1 MPTSRSLY
9 LLALILAASSTQSA
23 TAASSN
29 DAIGLWR
36 TAESDAV
43 IDFKACPDEPSTMC
57 GTIVWDK
64 DAGAS
69 DDTCGVRIS
78 KLKRYDGDAWRDG
91 WVYDPRSNKHF
102 KGAVRV
108 NGSTMSI
115 RAYIG
120 TEVLGE
126 TEELT
131 RVESLPTTPVCKKNN

>member
-1 MPTSRSLY
+1 MIGSR
-9 LLALILAASSTQSA
+9 LLWFLAPVIAVSGAHMAIAA
-23 TAASSN
+23 TSN

-36 TAESDAV
+36 TAEGDAV
-43 IDFKACPDEPSTMC
+43 IGFDACSGEPSSIC
-57 GTIVWDK
+57 GTVVWDK
-64 DAGAS
+64 DAGS
-69 DDTCGVRIS
+69 SSDTCGVRIS

-91 WVYDPRSNKHF
+91 WVYDPRSNKHY

-131 RVESLPTTPVCKKNN
+131 RVQTLPATPVCKDHN

>member
-1 MPTSRSLY
+1 MKISRMLWLVLPFIVVSGTRI
-9 LLALILAASSTQSA
+9 ALASSSE
-23 TAASSN
+23 
-29 DAIGLWR
+29 DAVGLWR
-36 TAESDAV
+36 TAQSDAV
-43 IDFKACPDEPSTMC
+43 IDFQACPGEPASMC

-91 WVYDPRSNKHF
+91 WVFDPRSNKHY

-131 RVESLPTTPVCKKNN
+131 RVQALPTTPVCKKNN

>member
-1 MPTSRSLY
+1 MIASRLIL
-9 LLALILAASSTQSA
+9 LLAPILVASTAQMAFAASSG
-23 TAASSN
+23 

-36 TAESDAV
+36 TAENDAV
-43 IDFKACPDEPSTMC
+43 IDFKACPGEPSTMC

-78 KLKRYDGDAWRDG
+78 KLKRYDGEAWRDG
-91 WVYDPRSNKHF
+91 WVYDPRSNKHY

-108 NGSTMSI
+108 NGSIMSI